1 MIDISSNGAGVEC
14 VYTGADTADNRGTVF
29 VLELYEVQ
37 DNKTII
43 ITLFTLGS
51 HSH

>member
-1 MIDISSNGAGVEC
+1 MIDISSTTAGVEC
-14 VYTGADTADNRGTVF
+14 LYTGADNRGTVF

-43 ITLFTLGS
+43 ITLLG
-51 HSH
+51 HTPINYV